1 MFRARTRRPMALT
14 AEGEFE
20 WRQEKQTNGTAA
32 AFRVL
37 KEGYLN
43 VNSNVDTEQ
52 LEAEKMGKSGLGLRK
67 SFSRNWKK
75 RWCTLSQTRDN
86 GTSLLYYKHQSSPGS
101 IDAPVGVLLMDGGC
115 KVYPV
120 PAHPKSSGVFAI
132 EVPQRITLFYAD
144 KEADTEQ
151 WLDVL
156 KVTSLTPGEARIST
170 ASLSVRPTGD
180 GDRPKRKK
188 PLTVSLSSPG

>member
-67 SFSRNWKK
+67 SFSRV
-75 RWCTLSQTRDN
+75 R
-86 GTSLLYYKHQSSPGS
+86 TSLLPPPSPPTPPS
-101 IDAPVGVLLMDGGC
+101 PPPPVAAFFLYCLFAWHCAACSARALVTKPTALINILRRTGRSDGAHC
-115 KVYPV
+115 PRHATTV
-120 PAHPKSSGVFAI
+120 PAYS
-132 EVPQRITLFYAD
+132 T
-144 KEADTEQ
+144 
-151 WLDVL
+151 
-156 KVTSLTPGEARIST
+156 TSTSPAPGA
-170 ASLSVRPTGD
+170 
-180 GDRPKRKK
+180 
-188 PLTVSLSSPG
+188 